1 MRPMTAA
8 DRQALQGYS
17 RQVFADTMLGIILAV
32 EECEFWLARIR
43 SRA

>member
-1 MRPMTAA
+1 MTAA

-17 RQVFADTMLGIILAV
+17 RQVFADTMLGTILAV
-32 EECEFWLARIR
+32 EQADWWLARIR